1 MNLNNYLI
9 NTINIPTQKELVGYY
24 VSINGIIYECEISCV
39 NNSTKI
45 FYELYNN
52 YYIKVTDDILIYR
65 TYIHLVDVNQ
75 IEYLYYIIP
84 LKNNVQIAKEDGLYN
99 IPTTLFYNL
108 VNKYLPVTKHI
119 VELT

>member
-1 MNLNNYLI
+1 M
-9 NTINIPTQKELVGYY
+9 PTQKELVGYY
-24 VSINGIIYECEISCV
+24 VIINGIIYECKISCAS
-39 NNSTKI
+39 NSTKI

-65 TYIHLVDVNQ
+65 TYMHLIDVNQ

-84 LKNNVQIAKEDGLYN
+84 LKNNIQVAKEAKLYN
-99 IPTTLFYNL
+99 IPTTLFYNI